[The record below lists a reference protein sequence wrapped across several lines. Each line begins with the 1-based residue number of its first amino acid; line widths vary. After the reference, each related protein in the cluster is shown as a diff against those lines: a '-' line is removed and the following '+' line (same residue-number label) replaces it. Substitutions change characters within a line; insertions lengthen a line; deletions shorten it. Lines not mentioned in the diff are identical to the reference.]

1 MANAGWGACMGKLGL
16 ITLAGEVSKKSGNT
30 AKITRQF

>member
-16 ITLAGEVSKKSGNT
+16 ITLAGEVSNHPATLQK
-30 AKITRQF
+30 